1 MSEDLVVK
9 GGNPFAAVEVRA
21 ATGGDAVA
29 TSHAREQHELQAMF
43 TVAQSIGRNER
54 AAWDRVMTSCERP
67 TFADGALYAFPRGG
81 QQISG
86 PSVKMAREIMRAWTS
101 IVVDSPRMVEVTAD
115 EVHIRAVAID
125 LVSCNR
131 TAMED
136 RFARRIQRK
145 GKGWV
150 MPDERDLRELINR
163 RAAILERNCVLKL
176 IPADVVEAATARVQ
190 ATMVQVAAG
199 DLDSKRAE
207 VVKGILGAF
216 GALGAT
222 REMLEAHIGR
232 ALDTI
237 TSTQLS
243 ELRSIYRSIQDGN
256 TSLADHFPQ
265 AAAKSAAAQDLSE
278 KLKAK
283 AAAAAASTPPAESM
297 AQNPDM
303 TGDLEYPVEPAPP
316 DQSQPEPP
324 LRDQCEAMIQ
334 RSLAG
339 AAREEALDTL
349 ATLEDE
355 AELSGYLALLR
366 TQFPAA

>member
-1 MSEDLVVK
+1 MTDELVVQK

-29 TSHAREQHELQAMF
+29 TSHAREQHELQALF

-67 TFADGALYAFPRGG
+67 TFADGALYAFPRGN

-101 IVVDSPRMVEVTAD
+101 IVIDSPRMVEVTAD

-136 RFARRIQRK
+136 RFAKRIQRK
-145 GKGWV
+145 GRGWV

-163 RAAILERNCVLKL
+163 RAAILERNCILKL
-176 IPADVVEAATARVQ
+176 IPADVVEAATAKVQ

-232 ALDTI
+232 ALDAI

-243 ELRSIYRSIQDGN
+243 ELRAIYRSIQDGN
-256 TSLADHFPQ
+256 TSLQDHFPQ

-283 AAAAAASTPPAESM
+283 AAAAATPPSESM

-316 DQSQPEPP
+316 ELSQPELP
-324 LRDQCEAMIQ
+324 LRDQCEALIQ
-334 RSLAG
+334 RALTG